1 MITSDGNDE
10 YDRSMM
16 AQDSELPS
24 DEEELAAQ
32 LKLAYHDQQALDEKD
47 QIKRLK
53 ERFIQVICVFCS
65 VHCCLE
71 YFSTRH
77 NISLLNWNMRL
88 ILKIRHFL
96 NHTTCHCQLSLESFK

>member
-65 VHCCLE
+65 VHCCLDSSRRQNIMRSLE
-71 YFSTRH
+71 WDLRSVGEGST
-77 NISLLNWNMRL
+77 IV
-88 ILKIRHFL
+88 
-96 NHTTCHCQLSLESFK
+96 NHATYQCQLSLKSFK